1 MLSRRESHGCLRGDG
16 LSSRLCSRLPL
27 TRQPLRL
34 GYLRWRHA
42 PCDVVSIFYRILVA
56 LRRRQVE
63 PRVRA

>member
-1 MLSRRESHGCLRGDG
+1 MGALGVMGYRVGCVVGFHSRAS
-16 LSSRLCSRLPL
+16 LCASAICA
-27 TRQPLRL
+27 
-34 GYLRWRHA
+34 GVIWRHA